1 MVRCSTRGLIWP
13 WIRVFRAS
21 SVPARKRIRCCA
33 AGLALL
39 LLAPRMGWTQQ
50 PAPPP
55 LTPQIILG
63 SPSRGEVL
71 FTGRV
76 QFRNR
81 GPACISCHSIG
92 GLSFPNGGT
101 LGPDLTHVYVRLGQ
115 PGAQAAI
122 QTLYFGVMTPIYD
135 RHPLTADEQADLLAF
150 LKQSEPSK
158 RPQWITQILI
168 LVAIGVAG
176 IFLIITALRWRRRVR
191 SVRRALVDRV
201 RKQGVL

>member
-1 MVRCSTRGLIWP
+1 MVRCSTRGLTWM
-13 WIRVFRAS
+13 RVFRTS
-21 SVPARKRIRCCA
+21 SVPTRKQMRICTF
-33 AGLALL
+33 GLALL
-39 LLAPRMGWTQQ
+39 LLAPLIGWTEQS
-50 PAPPP
+50 PSPP
-55 LTPQIILG
+55 LTFQITLG
-63 SPSRGEVL
+63 SSSRGEAL
-71 FTGRV
+71 FMGRV
-76 QFRNR
+76 QLRNR
-81 GPACISCHSIG
+81 GPACISCHTIG

-101 LGPDLTHVYVRLGQ
+101 LGPDLTHVYARLGQ

-150 LKQSEPSK
+150 LKQSESSK

-168 LVAIGVAG
+168 LAAIVVAG

-201 RKQGVL
+201 RKQGAL